1 MIMYNSTNHILS
13 MIFKGFL
20 VATISFLNG
29 LCEQNSKQSTKNLCR
44 KKAIRACTNL
54 FLKWKSVKSETKAQ
68 QNIALPILLYYK
80 ETI

>member
-29 LCEQNSKQSTKNLCR
+29 LCEQNSVHSTKKNLCR
-44 KKAIRACTNL
+44 KKAIRACRNL
-54 FLKWKSVKSETKAQ
+54 FLEWKSVKSETKAQ
-68 QNIALPILLYYK
+68 QNINLSTYSALQ
-80 ETI
+80 